1 MLAWRIPQ
9 WALPVALGGVL
20 AIAGTDAIL
29 VQRRPISVPSRTV
42 PEKIGLRADAE
53 SGGLRVEWN
62 RTSRPVRHADRA
74 VLYIEDGSIQSRVN
88 LTGRQLDCSTVL
100 YWPETDRVNFRL
112 EVYRGQTSSSES
124 TACGL
129 PRDAIRR
136 KRKGADRAIV
146 EKARPSPFERVRPEI
161 VTTETLP
168 PPKPIQRA
176 EAIDPSTSLDTEA
189 DERSGDEMISKIPPL
204 PRVEKH
210 PESDENEQR

>member
-1 MLAWRIPQ
+1 
-9 WALPVALGGVL
+9 VV

-29 VQRRPISVPSRTV
+29 MRHRPVSVPTRTV
-42 PEKIGLRADAE
+42 AEKIGLRAAAD
-53 SGGLRVEWN
+53 GGELRVEWN
-62 RTSRPVRHADRA
+62 RASRPVRHADRA

-112 EVYRGQTSSSES
+112 EVYRGQASSSES

-189 DERSGDEMISKIPPL
+189 DERSEDGMISKIPPL

-210 PESDENEQR
+210 PQSDENEQR